1 MKANTIGSKLIKL
14 WRDKTT
20 IQRDEWFELVAESY
34 KRPPVSYKKMV
45 LPDFPPDSIQINT
58 TGQAGVDTLKEA
70 FVFYQDCTETFAAL
84 GRPISIENKLLDFGV
99 GWGRIA
105 RFFLREL
112 PLSNVYGVDVMS
124 EFVDICKKTFNSDN
138 FFVTT
143 PFPPTTLLDNS
154 FDYVVGYSVFSH
166 LSEKACKEWMQEFH
180 RITKPGA
187 LIAVTT
193 RGRPFFDYCESL
205 KGKGFGGYSDALSVM
220 FADFS
225 EARNQY
231 DRGEFVHSNASGVT
245 GGGAMT
251 SEFYGETF
259 IPEQYAKNSYSDMFT
274 LERFL
279 FDPERQSHPILFF
292 RRK

>member
-1 MKANTIGSKLIKL
+1 MIE
-14 WRDKTT
+14 
-20 IQRDEWFELVAESY
+20 QDEWFKKICESY
-34 KRPPVSYKKMV
+34 KNPPVFMEGER
-45 LPDFPPDSIQINT
+45 LPDFPTDAIQINT

-70 FVFYQDCTETFAAL
+70 YVFYQDCIETFEIL
-84 GRPISIENKLLDFGV
+84 GLPIKSDAKLLDFGV

-112 PLSNVYGVDVMS
+112 PITGIYGVDVVS
-124 EFVDICKKTFNSDN
+124 EFVDICSKTFNSKN

-143 PFPPTTLLDNS
+143 PHPPTTIPNNS
-154 FDYVVGYSVFSH
+154 FDYIVGYSVFSH
-166 LSEKACKEWMQEFH
+166 LSEKACKEWMQEFY

-193 RGRPFFDYCESL
+193 RGRPFFDYCVSL
-205 KGKGFGGYSDALSVM
+205 KGKGLGGYSDALSLM
-220 FADFS
+220 FSDFP

-231 DRGEFVHSNASGVT
+231 DRGEFVHSNADGVT

-259 IPEQYAKNSYSDMFT
+259 IPEQYARAAYSDTFT
-274 LERFL
+274 LESFL
-279 FDPERQSHPILFF
+279 FDPTRQSHPILFF
-292 RRK
+292 RRRN